1 MPLRSMAIMSQMND
15 ANTEDFRKM
24 IQEKGIMSEMHLD
37 QYVYTA
43 TKVFQIPV
51 VMAQPF
57 PKS

>member
-24 IQEKGIMSEMHLD
+24 IQEKGIMSKMHLG

-43 TKVFQIPV
+43 TKVFQISV
-51 VMAQPF
+51 VMAQQF

>member
-1 MPLRSMAIMSQMND
+1 MAIVSQMND
-15 ANTEDFRKM
+15 ANTEDFRKI